1 MLLTRVHLVQIM
13 HDLRYGCLKIRV
25 ICHVGGNTVP
35 LAISVSAVGII
46 TGSGRGQAMEQSLG
60 SDIVFL
66 SFLSIDPL
74 RFSLMT
80 ETDEKKWLE
89 PKAE

>member
-60 SDIVFL
+60 SDFVFKFSL
-66 SFLSIDPL
+66 NPL

-80 ETDEKKWLE
+80 ETDKKKWLE
-89 PKAE
+89 PKAEQF

>member
-60 SDIVFL
+60 SDFVFKFSL
-66 SFLSIDPL
+66 NPL
-74 RFSLMT
+74 RFSLMRA
-80 ETDEKKWLE
+80 KS
-89 PKAE
+89 